1 MRRSL
6 TPEMFRP
13 HPSRR
18 TCAVPVEW
26 HSGQRIRVLL
36 RYSSSQIALEYGAI
50 RIGSGFAADNP
61 VPGLLQLRNSRTPR
75 EEIHAEYFEL
85 QDDRSCFHAAA
96 LVEGITQRTLQC
108 ASRAVLKCQDHR
120 ARPQHMTTVSLMLVG
135 VRDRERTGR
144 AQWLKRLR
152 HRVWIKIEF
161 AKNGAGGGN
170 RTHGLGIMRPS
181 LYH

>member
-36 RYSSSQIALEYGAI
+36 RYSSSQIGLEYGAI

-85 QDDRSCFHAAA
+85 QDDRSCFHPPPP
-96 LVEGITQRTLQC
+96 VDGITKKTL
-108 ASRAVLKCQDHR
+108 HY
-120 ARPQHMTTVSLMLVG
+120 
-135 VRDRERTGR
+135 
-144 AQWLKRLR
+144 
-152 HRVWIKIEF
+152 
-161 AKNGAGGGN
+161 
-170 RTHGLGIMRPS
+170 PS
-181 LYH
+181 CTSSHCH